1 MSSFLDAAQ
10 AVKEEEEKEGVG
22 FGIRASGIHPWPVGD
37 LNLQI
42 FPVKSAKERAH
53 ILTSHSVRGTLMN
66 KTPPTVPFQELI
78 VNIYDIYYMCAKGY
92 QLNLVI
98 N

>member
-1 MSSFLDAAQ
+1 
-10 AVKEEEEKEGVG
+10 
-22 FGIRASGIHPWPVGD
+22 
-37 LNLQI
+37 
-42 FPVKSAKERAH
+42 
-53 ILTSHSVRGTLMN
+53 MN